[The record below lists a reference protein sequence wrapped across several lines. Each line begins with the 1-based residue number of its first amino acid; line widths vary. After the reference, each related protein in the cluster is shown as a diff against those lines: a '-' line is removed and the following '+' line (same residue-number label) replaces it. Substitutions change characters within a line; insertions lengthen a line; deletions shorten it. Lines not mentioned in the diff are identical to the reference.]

1 MNSVNLESAAARYEA
16 DVLSFLQDLVR
27 LPSVNG
33 RDSETA
39 VARRIA
45 EESRQLDLAAELVAA
60 PAAPDRANIVVTLG
74 SGERGFAL
82 IGHMDTVAAGREEE
96 WSVPPFAA
104 RVKDGRLTG
113 RGTADNKA
121 GLACGLYTLA
131 LLRDQGLLDFSR
143 DKVLLAGVVDE
154 ESGASSEL
162 GVRYLLDNGYL
173 PVAGAIYTY
182 ASDIVCIGHRGLLR
196 MRLTARGQAIHTGS
210 VEWSRKEGG
219 VNAVTGLAEVLI
231 ALEALDLPAPS
242 HPAFAGLSCTI
253 TPGTLVNG
261 GEFESMV
268 PAEAEAMVD
277 VRLMP
282 GQTAESVIAAME
294 EKVDATLRRRPGLTI
309 DMRIKN
315 NLPGAAIPADH
326 ALVAA
331 AEEATR
337 RFTGR
342 AWPVAGAGPANEGYM
357 LIEAGI
363 PTLCGFGPTGGSA
376 HAPDEWIAIDSL
388 APTLAMYSSIIVDYL
403 K

>member
-1 MNSVNLESAAARYEA
+1 V
-16 DVLSFLQDLVR
+16 
-27 LPSVNG
+27 
-33 RDSETA
+33 
-39 VARRIA
+39 
-45 EESRQLDLAAELVAA
+45 
-60 PAAPDRANIVVTLG
+60 
-74 SGERGFAL
+74 
-82 IGHMDTVAAGREEE
+82 H
-96 WSVPPFAA
+96 
-104 RVKDGRLTG
+104 
-113 RGTADNKA
+113 
-121 GLACGLYTLA
+121 
-131 LLRDQGLLDFSR
+131 
-143 DKVLLAGVVDE
+143 
-154 ESGASSEL
+154 
-162 GVRYLLDNGYL
+162 
-173 PVAGAIYTY
+173 GAIYTY

-196 MRLTARGQAIHTGS
+196 VRLTARGQAIHTGS
-210 VEWSRKEGG
+210 AEWSRKEGG

-231 ALEALDLPAPS
+231 ALEALDLPAPT

-253 TPGTLVNG
+253 TPGTLISG

-268 PAEAEAMVD
+268 PAKAEAMVD
-277 VRLMP
+277 VHLMP
-282 GQTAESVIAAME
+282 GQTAESVIAAMKE
-294 EKVDATLRRRPGLTI
+294 TVDATLRRRPGLTI